1 MNRLEKLM
9 QELCPNGVEWKVL
22 GEVCIKTSN
31 IRWKESDKEY
41 YYIDLSSVNVE
52 NHQIEEPRLINRQ
65 NAPSRAQQ
73 IILQNDILFG
83 TTRPLLK
90 RLCLIPSEYDNQ
102 ICSTAFCI
110 LRVDVRQLLPQ
121 YLYFLLSI
129 DTFYAY
135 VEKNQEG
142 AGYPA
147 ISDTK
152 IFDYTIPVPPL
163 PIQEEIVRILETY
176 KKLQEELKTNLQNE
190 LEAYKTQYE
199 YYRNHLF
206 DLEGV
211 EGVEWKKLGEVCNF
225 IGGGT
230 PDKNNKSYYGGNI
243 RWATV
248 SDMNGNF
255 IEDTLY
261 HITDDAIQK
270 SSSKL
275 IKSGSVI
282 ISTHVGVGKVCII
295 KYDTA
300 INQDLKAVIPITDKI
315 NIDNKF
321 LLYWFQSQKEFL
333 LSNARGGT
341 VKGIGLDFVKSM
353 DFPVLPLPVQHRI
366 VSILDRFDTLL
377 NDLTAGIPAEI
388 EAVTRQYEYYRDKL
402 LTFKR
407 P

>member
-9 QELCPNGVEWKVL
+9 QELCPNGVEWKTL
-22 GEVCIKTSN
+22 GEVCVKTSN
-31 IRWKESDKEY
+31 IRWKENDKEY

-90 RLCLIPSEYDNQ
+90 RLCLIPSEYNNQ

-110 LRVDVRQLLPQ
+110 LRADARQLLPQ

-129 DTFYAY
+129 DSFYAY

-152 IFDYTIPVPPL
+152 IFNYTISVPPL
-163 PIQEEIVRILETY
+163 PVQEEIVRILETY
-176 KKLQEELKTNLQNE
+176 KKLQEELKANLQNE
-190 LEAYKTQYE
+190 LEAHKTQYE

-206 DLEGV
+206 DFEGV
-211 EGVEWKKLGEVCNF
+211 EGVEWKELGEVASYSKGRINCASLNKGNYVGVENLLQDRQGK
-225 IGGGT
+225 IDANTVPRVGT
-230 PDKNNKSYYGGNI
+230 AVKFYLDDILIGNI
-243 RWATV
+243 RPYLKKIWLATSEGGASGDV
-248 SDMNGNF
+248 LVFSIKDKKRCLPRFLYYILSSDDF
-255 IEDTLY
+255 FEY
-261 HITDDAIQK
+261 
-270 SSSKL
+270 
-275 IKSGSVI
+275 
-282 ISTHVGVGKVCII
+282 
-295 KYDTA
+295 
-300 INQDLKAVIPITDKI
+300 
-315 NIDNKF
+315 DNK
-321 LLYWFQSQKEFL
+321 
-333 LSNARGGT
+333 NAKGGKMPRGD
-341 VKGIGLDFVKSM
+341 KDM
-353 DFPVLPLPVQHRI
+353 VLKYRIPLPPLPVQRRI
-366 VSILDRFDTLL
+366 VSILDRFDALL
-377 NDLTAGIPAEI
+377 NDLAVGIPAEI

-402 LTFKR
+402 LTFGR